1 MSTDDESFD
10 LPVFDKPQKEW
21 RPREVIWEQV
31 IDETEPERRYYLE
44 HYDTPEKRLRDK
56 NPKPLRMD

>member
-1 MSTDDESFD
+1 MSTNDEHFE

-21 RPREVIWEQV
+21 RPKTVDWGKV
-31 IDETEPERRYYLE
+31 IDETEPLRRYYLE

-56 NPKPLRMD
+56 NPQPFRME